1 MERWRA
7 FLVQRVWKRLCQWH
21 NIWTPGILK
30 LYQSPKR
37 RFHHNINCWIHIDS
51 TVTMTDDTSWS
62 WWRHMDSPPYGMN
75 ITCVY
80 NIDARA
86 ETICIDW
93 SISAGS
99 LFRSH
104 KIRYSY
110 GRNKE
115 SSALIVSGMSIQV
128 VGSALMVGRPVC
140 WRTDDRPIVWISWFL
155 LPVRQSQ

>member
-1 MERWRA
+1 M
-7 FLVQRVWKRLCQWH
+7 
-21 NIWTPGILK
+21 P
-30 LYQSPKR
+30 
-37 RFHHNINCWIHIDS
+37 
-51 TVTMTDDTSWS
+51 
-62 WWRHMDSPPYGMN
+62 

-93 SISAGS
+93 SIISAGS

-140 WRTDDRPIVWISWFL
+140 WRKEDRPIV
-155 LPVRQSQ
+155 